1 MARQLDPISGMPVD
15 SCAGEANEG
24 KSRVAENGHVHM
36 VEDLGRQF
44 GELKDYA
51 AYFLA
56 AKADRIKLTLRN
68 LGLYAALG
76 AVGAIAGA
84 ALIITA
90 TVLLVQGLAQL
101 INKPL
106 PYALQPW
113 LGNLLVG
120 LLLLGLV
127 GGGVYWTM
135 NKVFGASRKRTVQK
149 YENRRRQQSINYGHN
164 VSERAEQP

>member
-15 SCAGEANEG
+15 PCADEAG
-24 KSRVAENGHVHM
+24 GSHAANGRIHM
-36 VEDLGRQF
+36 VEELGRQF
-44 GELKDYA
+44 SELKDYA
-51 AYFLA
+51 SYYLV
-56 AKADRIKLTLRN
+56 AKADQVKLTLRN

-76 AVGAIAGA
+76 VLGALAGA

-101 INKPL
+101 VNKPL

-113 LGNLLVG
+113 LGNIVVG

-127 GGGVYWTM
+127 GGGAYWAM

-149 YENRRRQQSINYGHN
+149 YENRRRQQSVNYGHN
-164 VSERAEQP
+164 VQERAEQP